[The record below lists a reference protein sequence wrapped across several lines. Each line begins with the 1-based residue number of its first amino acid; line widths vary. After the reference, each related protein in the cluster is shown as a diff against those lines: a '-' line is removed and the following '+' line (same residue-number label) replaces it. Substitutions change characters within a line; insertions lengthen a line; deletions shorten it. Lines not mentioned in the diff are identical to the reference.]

1 MDGYR
6 QSAARKADGGRRRKR
21 KPRPAP
27 TLVEPQLIIARRPN
41 SPLIEKPRRAV
52 AASATPKPLPAEGG
66 ARVPLRRREAVVK
79 DRTAARI
86 VQALPGEQD
95 DREGERLRLL
105 ERIVLSEGRSAISRA
120 IDVYL
125 HAGFELPREQEVQ
138 LQLLE
143 HVREEHAR
151 EGIQGLTELLASSEP
166 IKRPILVQ
174 RLRRIEEYADEDA
187 SREAAAALLRV
198 LR

>member
-6 QSAARKADGGRRRKR
+6 QKADGGRRRKR
-21 KPRPAP
+21 KPRPAQP
-27 TLVEPQLIIARRPN
+27 VVEPQLIVARRPN
-41 SPLIEKPRRAV
+41 SPLLIEKPRRSI
-52 AASATPKPLPAEGG
+52 AASATPKPLPVDDGPRA
-66 ARVPLRRREAVVK
+66 PLRRREAVVK

-86 VQALPGEQD
+86 VKAAPGEHD
-95 DREGERLRLL
+95 DREAERQRLL

-120 IDVYL
+120 VDVYL
-125 HAGFELPREQEVQ
+125 NAGFELPREQEVQ

-151 EGIQGLTELLASSEP
+151 EAIVALTALLASSEP
-166 IKRPILVQ
+166 IKRPILLQ
-174 RLRRIEEYADEDA
+174 RLRRIEEYADEEA
-187 SREAAAALLRV
+187 SREAAATLLRA